1 VAQAETERNFLVAR
15 KPTYEELERRIK
27 ELEKE
32 ASERK
37 RTERA
42 LQETKA
48 ALEARTS
55 EFEEVNRALRI
66 LLKRIDEDK
75 RELEEKVSL
84 NVKELVAPFAEKL
97 KKSRLDAKQMTYL
110 SILES
115 NLNEIV
121 SPFVHMLSS
130 KYSGFTPTEIQIA
143 SLVRDGKTTKE
154 IAELLNSSYRTIECH
169 RQNIRMKIRIKN
181 KKANLRSFLLSM

>member
-1 VAQAETERNFLVAR
+1 VAR
-15 KPTYEELERRIK
+15 KPTYEELEQRIK

-37 RTERA
+37 RAEDVLRER
-42 LQETKA
+42 
-48 ALEARTS
+48 EATFEILTS
-55 EFEEVNRALRI
+55 ELEEVNSALRV
-66 LLKRIDEDK
+66 LLKRMDEDK
-75 RELEEKVSL
+75 KTLEEKVSL
-84 NVKELVAPFAEKL
+84 NVKELVAPYVEKL
-97 KKSRLDAKQMTYL
+97 KKSRLDAKQMAYL

-115 NLNEIV
+115 NLEDII

-154 IAELLNSSYRTIECH
+154 IAELLNSSDRTIECH